1 LGAAIGNGYTVELRD
16 LEIFQH
22 LTRSPSM
29 SQAAAAL
36 GVAQPTVST
45 RIRDLELELGVD
57 LFARS
62 ARGVELTPAGEQF
75 AAYVD
80 RSLAVLAEGLSS
92 LRRLGPR
99 LRLRLAAPA
108 SVAEML
114 FAPLAA
120 ALVEHELDVQLTTQH
135 SRQVVEMLLDGRL
148 DAGLAGVVAHGEVR
162 ATPLKPIPIVCV
174 AGADHALSA
183 SAPESYGLAEI
194 AEEPLAL
201 FEWDREVEDL
211 RERLVLARG
220 RRLDRYEKV
229 SPAAVARDLV
239 LGAGAVSFLP
249 ERLVVSDL
257 AAGRLVVLRPREAP
271 SYVWR
276 LHLLE
281 RPTRRSNQA
290 VTRLR
295 EVLVTAGLLV
305 GDDRSTG

>member
-1 LGAAIGNGYTVELRD
+1 VTYIVRLRD
-16 LEIFQH
+16 LEIFQQ
-22 LTRSPSM
+22 LARSPSM

-45 RIRDLELELGVD
+45 RVRDLELELGVD

-62 ARGVELTPAGEQF
+62 VRGVELTPAGEQF
-75 AAYVD
+75 AGYVD
-80 RSLAVLAEGLSS
+80 RALAILAEGRSA
-92 LRRLGPR
+92 LRELGDR

-120 ALVEHELDVQLTTQH
+120 ALVAAELDVQLTSQH

-148 DAGLAGVVAHGEVR
+148 DAGIAGTAAYSELR
-162 ATPLKPIPIVCV
+162 ATALEPIPIVCV
-174 AGADHALSA
+174 ASAEHPLAA

-194 AEEPLAL
+194 ADQPLAL
-201 FEWDREVEDL
+201 FEWDEGVEDL

-229 SPAAVARDLV
+229 SPAAVVHELV
-239 LGAGAVSFLP
+239 QTAGAVSFLP
-249 ERLVVSDL
+249 ERLVASDL
-257 AAGRLVVLRPREAP
+257 ERGRLVILRPREAP
-271 SYVWR
+271 RYEWR
-276 LHLLE
+276 LTLLE
-281 RPTRRSNQA
+281 RPTKRHPA

-295 EVLVTAGLLV
+295 QALTDAGLL
-305 GDDRSTG
+305 REQ